1 MIGSWLHRW
10 RTAAVSALGVTILLG
25 TPLLAQ
31 ADQGKWWKPK
41 EGGQRVERRDRGLQ
55 QGDQGQQRGQT
66 QGDRGG
72 AWQGRSGGD
81 RGGAWRDRSAVDRGA
96 RTRDRG
102 TVDRG
107 GAWQGR
113 SGGDRGGAWQ
123 GRSGGDRG
131 GAWRDRGTVD
141 RGGAWR
147 DRGTVDRSGNRGDR
161 SGVWRDRQL
170 RDRVIVRDR
179 NFGSR
184 RLSGGI
190 TYRDRQFSG
199 RGILGGYSSWRGVPV
214 RRDVL
219 TIRDRRYPG
228 GYFRARRFYCAP
240 RFYGGFVYVR
250 PVRFFISADAFFGP
264 IGIRARIVRPHY
276 LYGCNFCDAR
286 FDTYG
291 AYAYHVE
298 HCDYRPDDCQI
309 SVSNWDDS
317 DYDSSWDGP
326 YQTNDDQSYED
337 DSGYDDNAYDEG
349 SYE

>member
-1 MIGSWLHRW
+1 M
-10 RTAAVSALGVTILLG
+10 SALGVTILLG

-41 EGGQRVERRDRGLQ
+41 EGGQRVERQDRGWQ
-55 QGDQGQQRGQT
+55 RSDQGSQRGRS

-81 RGGAWRDRSAVDRGA
+81 RAGTWRDRGTVDRGGSTRERGTVDRGD

-113 SGGDRGGAWQ
+113 SGGDRA
-123 GRSGGDRG
+123 
-131 GAWRDRGTVD
+131 GT
-141 RGGAWR
+141 WR
-147 DRGTVDRSGNRGDR
+147 DRGTVDRSRTRGDR
-161 SGVWRDRQL
+161 SGVWRDRQVSDRQVRDRQL

-184 RLSGGI
+184 RLSGGT
-190 TYRDRQFSG
+190 TYRDRQFSS

-219 TIRDRRYPG
+219 VIRDNRYPG

-264 IGIRARIVRPHY
+264 VGIRARIVRPHY

-291 AYAYHVE
+291 AYCQHVE

-326 YQTNDDQSYED
+326 YQTNDDQ
-337 DSGYDDNAYDEG
+337 GYDDDSYYDED